1 MELHQTIRTW
11 AEVDL
16 SALAHNYRVL
26 RGLCPPDCKF
36 LGVVKA
42 DAYGHGAVPVART
55 LQDLG
60 AEMLAVACLDEG
72 MELRRAGITAPVL
85 VLGQTDPR
93 FAPVLQENRLTQTV
107 GDLETGKAL
116 SAWAAAAGTALTIHV
131 KLDTGM
137 GRLGFLETAP
147 IVELCRLPGL
157 RAEGIFTHF
166 SSADS
171 DPAYTDRQYNA
182 FLAAIH
188 ELYHEDGLDFQ
199 IYHCA
204 ASAAVLNCPWSHM
217 GMVRPGIA
225 LYGHFPGTSLR
236 PVMTL
241 KSRVAAIRTVPA
253 GSFISYGQTARLTRD
268 SRLAVIPIGYGD
280 GYPRGLSNRASMRI
294 REKDCPLVGRV
305 CMDMCMLDVTDF
317 SEIQTGD
324 EVTVFAGPD
333 WEKAAQELDTIP
345 YELLCRV
352 SPRVPRVYRRA

>member
-1 MELHQTIRTW
+1 VGMGVFFGLLVGKPLGIFTASWLAVKSKLAVMPEGATW
-11 AEVDL
+11 RML
-16 SALAHNYRVL
+16 
-26 RGLCPPDCKF
+26 
-36 LGVVKA
+36 
-42 DAYGHGAVPVART
+42 
-55 LQDLG
+55 
-60 AEMLAVACLDEG
+60 LAVACLDEAI
-72 MELRRAGITAPVL
+72 ELRRAGIHLPIL
-85 VLGQTDPR
+85 CLGQTDPQ
-93 FAPVLQENRLTQTV
+93 FAPALLEHQITQTV
-107 GDLETGKAL
+107 GDLETGEAL
-116 SAWAAAAGTALTIHV
+116 SAAAVRAGKTLTIHV

-137 GRLGFLETAP
+137 GRLGFLENEP
-147 IVELCRLPGL
+147 VGKLCRLPGL

-188 ELYHEDGLDFQ
+188 ELHHEDGLDFQ

-305 CMDMCMLDVTDF
+305 CMDMCMIDLTDLPQVG
-317 SEIQTGD
+317 EGD
-324 EVTVFAGPD
+324 EVEVYGAHASVGEAAGL
-333 WEKAAQELDTIP
+333 AGMIP
-345 YELLCRV
+345 YELLCAV
-352 SPRVPRVYRRA
+352 SKRVPRLYCRHGREIARELLLRG

>member
-1 MELHQTIRTW
+1 METHQTIRTW
-11 AEVDL
+11 AEIDL
-16 SALAHNYRVL
+16 SNLAHNYHTL

-42 DAYGHGAVPVART
+42 DAYGHGGVPIAQA

-60 AEMLAVACLDEG
+60 AEMLAVACLDEAI
-72 MELRRAGITAPVL
+72 ELRRAGIHLPIL
-85 VLGQTDPR
+85 CLGQTDPQ
-93 FAPVLQENRLTQTV
+93 FAPALLEHQITQTV
-107 GDLETGKAL
+107 GDLETGEAL
-116 SAWAAAAGTALTIHV
+116 SAAAVRAGKTLTIHV

-137 GRLGFLETAP
+137 GRLGFLENEP
-147 IVELCRLPGL
+147 VGKLCRLPGL

>member
-16 SALAHNYRVL
+16 SALAHNYRIL

-60 AEMLAVACLDEG
+60 AEMLAVACLDEA

-116 SAWAAAAGTALTIHV
+116 SAWAAAGTALTIHV

-147 IVELCRLPGL
+147 IVELCRLRGL
-157 RAEGIFTHF
+157 TPQGFFTHLAA
-166 SSADS
+166 ADT
-171 DPAYTDRQYNA
+171 DPAYTKKQLEGFQRAILELKSNGIA
-182 FLAAIH
+182 FEIS
-188 ELYHEDGLDFQ
+188 
-199 IYHCA
+199 HCG
-204 ASAAVLNCPWSHM
+204 ASAAVIHYPETRS

-225 LYGHFPGTSLR
+225 LYGHFPGANLR

-253 GSFISYGQTARLTRD
+253 GSFISYGCTVQLRRD

-280 GYPRGLSNRASMRI
+280 GYPRGLSNRAAMTI
-294 REKDCPLVGRV
+294 RGKNCPIAGRV

-317 SEIQTGD
+317 PEIQTGD
-324 EVTVFAGPD
+324 EVTVFAGED
-333 WEKAAQELDTIP
+333 WEKAAQALDTIP

-352 SPRVPRVYRRA
+352 SPRVPRVYRPA